1 MQTNTAPSLSST
13 IGKRL
18 AKRICHGCGEPK
30 SGLEFTSEKHF
41 TCRACRKKAWTG
53 NLGCA
58 NAAKIALGTLQSSNL
73 APVAVQPAN
82 APSAKIEGLAAIV
95 AEEVSNQIGAA
106 VAAYFA
112 RLGVK

>member
-1 MQTNTAPSLSST
+1 MSAT

-18 AKRICHGCGEPK
+18 AKRICHGCGESK

-53 NLGCA
+53 NLGRA
-58 NAAKIALGTLQSSNL
+58 NASKIAQGTLQPSNP
-73 APVAVQPAN
+73 APMAVPPPN
-82 APSAKIEGLAAIV
+82 APSVKMEGLAAIV